1 MERGDVN
8 AMAGIVLRL
17 EDDIMYYSLSVN
29 AFRTSKR
36 FCANNVVFKIV
47 DIYKDLLRKH
57 GIV

>member
-1 MERGDVN
+1 MKRGDAN
-8 AMAGIVLRL
+8 GMARINVRL
-17 EDDIMYYSLSVN
+17 ADDVMYHSLSAS